1 MHVEASVQNTSRHLS
16 FSLPIFTPL
25 PPLPSPLCQSA
36 RTHAEHIC
44 TYMYILQFGFQDSKV
59 FFQKK
64 YTHVTILYKPDHTIK
79 FSSIYQNW
87 KILCFWQAHFLKS
100 YLLILK
106 EQIQWLRY
114 LPEII
119 LKNVLKFLL
128 TFTSTIDRKWL
139 LREFQQLFKK
149 LPIIEFLMTE

>member
-87 KILCFWQAHFLKS
+87 KNVMLLAGPFFEILSS
-100 YLLILK
+100 YFKGTNTMTKI
-106 EQIQWLRY
+106 
-114 LPEII
+114 
-119 LKNVLKFLL
+119 
-128 TFTSTIDRKWL
+128 FTRNH
-139 LREFQQLFKK
+139 FKK
-149 LPIIEFLMTE
+149 CFEVLADIH